1 MVGEFRREGASERN
15 GVCAEYLIES
25 PLGDRWVEKFGL
37 YLRSPSLPRTG
48 GAGQTVPDLSDAYL
62 ERLNCFHKGPAMTI
76 SPTVFVVDPDE
87 ATQGSLRNL
96 AGIMNLHCETYALG
110 QEFLDAYDPLR
121 SGCVILEIKVPGI
134 NGLQIQQILAKQRAT
149 LPLIFL
155 CNQASVAIAVHA
167 MRSGAFQFFEKP
179 CREDDLWCAVQEAI
193 QLDEPRRQ
201 ARRREEE
208 VEKGLARLTEKER
221 LVLAMIAEG
230 KTKLAMAADLGV
242 SVRTV
247 EYYRASC

>member
-1 MVGEFRREGASERN
+1 
-15 GVCAEYLIES
+15 
-25 PLGDRWVEKFGL
+25 
-37 YLRSPSLPRTG
+37 
-48 GAGQTVPDLSDAYL
+48 
-62 ERLNCFHKGPAMTI
+62 MTI

-87 ATQGSLRNL
+87 ATQDSLRNL
-96 AGIMNLHCETYALG
+96 AGIMNLHCETYAVG
-110 QEFLDAYDPLR
+110 QEFLDAYDPSRL
-121 SGCVILEIKVPGI
+121 GCVILEIKVPGI
-134 NGLQIQQILAKQRAT
+134 NGLQIQQILTKRRAT

-179 CREDDLWCAVQEAI
+179 CREDDLWCAVQEAV
-193 QLDEPRRQ
+193 QLDEQRRQ

-208 VEKGLARLTEKER
+208 VEKGLARLTERER

-247 EYYRASC
+247 EYYRAQLLKKLRMSTQAGLLGLLIGAKASGALTNTPWLTDKSTAVACGITAG